1 MRLERFGTSDGK
13 KLDGT
18 GAKGRMEYGRV
29 VAFVGVG
36 GCETAVL

>member
-1 MRLERFGTSDGK
+1 MHLERFGTSDEK
-13 KLDGT
+13 KLDGA
-18 GAKGRMEYGRV
+18 GAKGCMEYGSV